1 MLKTS
6 ALRGQK
12 AEILLEMN
20 DIELAEVFNTLHRK
34 KLGIFTDAGKRG
46 RIIAAFILL

>member
-6 ALRGQK
+6 ALGGQK
-12 AEILLEMN
+12 AEILLEM
-20 DIELAEVFNTLHRK
+20 IELLEVFNTLHRK
-34 KLGIFTDAGKRG
+34 KLGIFTDAVKRG

>member
-6 ALRGQK
+6 ALGGQK
-12 AEILLEMN
+12 AKILLEM
-20 DIELAEVFNTLHRK
+20 IELAEVFNTLHRK